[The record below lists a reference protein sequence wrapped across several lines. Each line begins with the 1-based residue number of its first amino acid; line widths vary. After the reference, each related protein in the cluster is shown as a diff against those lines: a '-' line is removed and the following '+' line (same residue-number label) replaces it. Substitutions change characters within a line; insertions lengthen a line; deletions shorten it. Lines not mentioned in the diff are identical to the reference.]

1 MKLDMLAIGAHPDD
15 AELSCS
21 GTLLKHISLGYT
33 VGLIDLTRGELGTRG
48 TPEIRKQEA
57 ENAAKKMQAKV
68 RLNLEM
74 PDGFFNHSQENLLKV
89 VSAIRRFQ
97 PEIVL
102 ANALSDRHPDHGKG
116 AKLTAEACFLS
127 GLHKIVTTGDDGTKQ
142 DVWRPKI
149 VLHYIQDYHLKPDVV
164 VDITPF
170 MEKKM
175 ELVMAFKSQF
185 YDPNSPEP
193 ESPISSKGFLDSLYA
208 KARIFGRPAGVEYAE
223 GFQIQRTFGVNSL
236 FDLY

>member
-185 YDPNSPEP
+185 YDPNSLEP

>member
-1 MKLDMLAIGAHPDD
+1 MLAIGAHPDD

-33 VGLIDLTRGELGTRG
+33 VGLIDLTSGELGTRG

-74 PDGFFNHSQENLLKV
+74 TDGFFNHSQENLLKV

-223 GFQIQRTFGVNSL
+223 GFKIQRTFGVNSL